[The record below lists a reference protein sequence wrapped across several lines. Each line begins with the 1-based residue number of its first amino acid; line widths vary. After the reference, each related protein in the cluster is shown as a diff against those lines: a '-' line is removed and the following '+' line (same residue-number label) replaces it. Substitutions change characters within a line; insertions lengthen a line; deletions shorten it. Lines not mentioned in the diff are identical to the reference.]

1 VTIFSAD
8 RNTAGRIRRREEMST
23 LPIQASPMP
32 QVWPIPGFA
41 RVVSLASTVLDVFT
55 EAHQQ
60 ALAAHKRFP
69 FADW

>member
-1 VTIFSAD
+1 
-8 RNTAGRIRRREEMST
+8 MST

-69 FADW
+69 FAEW